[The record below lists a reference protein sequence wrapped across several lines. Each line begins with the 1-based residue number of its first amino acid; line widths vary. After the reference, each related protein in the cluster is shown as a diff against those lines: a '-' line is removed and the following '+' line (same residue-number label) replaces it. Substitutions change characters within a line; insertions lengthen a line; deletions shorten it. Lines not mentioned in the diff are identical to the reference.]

1 MAREVI
7 RTCRAP
13 VPVGP
18 YSQGITFGEILFCA
32 GQVALDPA
40 TGKLVEGDIIGEAAM
55 VVRNLEGILEAGGS
69 GLAQILRLDV
79 FLTDMAVFPQVNAY
93 LSGVFPEEPPARVT
107 VEVSSL
113 PLGARIEMAAIAAR
127 KQNRAQVE
135 R

>member
-1 MAREVI
+1 MARGVVK
-7 RTCRAP
+7 TDKAP
-13 VPVGP
+13 APVGP

-32 GQVALDPA
+32 GQIALDPA
-40 TGKLVEGDIIGEAAM
+40 AGKLVEGDIVAEAAM

-79 FLTDMAVFPQVNAY
+79 FLTDMAVFPKVNAY

-113 PLGARIEMAAIAAR
+113 PMGARIEIAAIAAR
-127 KQNRAQVE
+127 KKNRAWVE
-135 R
+135 G